1 MSKVKFLVIGDIPLA
16 TKVFRVLHAHPKVE
30 VTAVLT
36 LAKSRLFANDPWED
50 KTCLYDEAT
59 KHGIHILHSQQEVVD
74 HFNAGAFDFGISCR
88 ASIIYKPPFLKLFSK
103 YLINMHGG
111 ILPARSGL
119 HIANHCIIE
128 GDSQSGGTLHI
139 INEAIDAGDLL
150 AREFFDLESTDT
162 SYTVYRKT
170 QYALFKA
177 FSDNIDSIVDETI
190 VATPQSEYIANG
202 EKKEYFNK
210 KAIDKKKEIDLN
222 TISPEELDRRVRGLD
237 FPGHESAYT
246 VINGNKIY
254 MTTQTFFKD

>member
-74 HFNAGAFDFGISCR
+74 YFNAGAFDFGISCR